1 MLESEKDLSL
11 EKMKHPIHR
20 LAVAACLLLFV
31 LYLHACSYWRSG
43 GLESFTDDLSAQE
56 LAAARNQARK
66 LLLVL
71 DKINDDL
78 NTFKGVGKIRL
89 WNKEYTQIAERV
101 LWVGAEPSSLSIVVL
116 ISGHPGPR
124 LSTDGKYLYYLD
136 LQNNKDPFKKIRAS
150 DPSLEKIL
158 SLPVKSSDII
168 ELLRGRVPLY
178 GYSSAVLLPGLS
190 GNDDVLVLGK
200 KWRGVIEKVYLT
212 GDKKRAWKIEV
223 YKGKGRLRYR
233 AEFKNMLEIQ
243 GYRVPVRLD
252 ISNDK
257 GDGFSLEIDRY
268 RANVS
273 VSPSVFVLKPP
284 SHIDRQDS
292 D

>member
-1 MLESEKDLSL
+1 MD
-11 EKMKHPIHR
+11 
-20 LAVAACLLLFV
+20 
-31 LYLHACSYWRSG
+31 
-43 GLESFTDDLSAQE
+43 T
-56 LAAARNQARK
+56 
-66 LLLVL
+66 
-71 DKINDDL
+71 
-78 NTFKGVGKIRL
+78 
-89 WNKEYTQIAERV
+89 
-101 LWVGAEPSSLSIVVL
+101 
-116 ISGHPGPR
+116 PR
-124 LSTDGKYLYYLD
+124 LFCCRGYLEMMMFWYW
-136 LQNNKDPFKKIRAS
+136 
-150 DPSLEKIL
+150 EK
-158 SLPVKSSDII
+158 S
-168 ELLRGRVPLY
+168 G
-178 GYSSAVLLPGLS
+178 AV
-190 GNDDVLVLGK
+190 
-200 KWRGVIEKVYLT
+200 
-212 GDKKRAWKIEV
+212 KIEV